1 MRLWY
6 IYYMSKNTPTRN
18 NIINRQLT
26 VAVVIVLIALQFGLL
41 LKINND
47 NKAILKNQSIQGL
60 RLLNLDTNYPDLD
73 SPIN

>member
-1 MRLWY
+1 
-6 IYYMSKNTPTRN
+6 MSKNTPTRN

>member
-1 MRLWY
+1 
-6 IYYMSKNTPTRN
+6 MSKNTPTRN

-60 RLLNLDTNYPDLD
+60 RLLNLDTNDPDLD

>member
-1 MRLWY
+1 
-6 IYYMSKNTPTRN
+6 MSKNTPTRN
-18 NIINRQLT
+18 NIINLQLT

-60 RLLNLDTNYPDLD
+60 RLLNLDTNDPDLD

>member
-1 MRLWY
+1 
-6 IYYMSKNTPTRN
+6 MSKNTPTRN

-60 RLLNLDTNYPDLD
+60 RLLNLDTNDPDLD
-73 SPIN
+73 RPIN

>member
-1 MRLWY
+1 
-6 IYYMSKNTPTRN
+6 MSKNTPTRN

-60 RLLNLDTNYPDLD
+60 RLLNLDTNDPDLD
-73 SPIN
+73 SPSN